1 MSKLILKLNGTI
13 IQETNLNQ
21 SPIIIGRD
29 ANSNI
34 VIDDILV
41 SRHHAKVFQHDHCY
55 YVEDL
60 DSGNGVFV
68 NDNKIMKKALQDL
81 DDISIGKYTLTFK
94 SANPSTIEKCVDRD
108 YEIGDKTF
116 VLPINRP
123 EVVALQTRHKSAIAE
138 GHASLKGSI
147 VIISGREQGKPI
159 ELTNMTTVGGKSRTA
174 DIKLQGLFVG
184 NNAFTISKKPEGFFI
199 THIEGKRM
207 TKVNGSVVIEQRK
220 LQDGDLITIGPT
232 KMKFSSDV
240 G

>member
-1 MSKLILKLNGTI
+1 MSKLILKLNDVI

-21 SPIIIGRD
+21 SPMIIGREP
-29 ANSNI
+29 NSDI

-60 DSGNGVFV
+60 DSGNGILV
-68 NDNKIMKKALQDL
+68 NDNKITKKVLQDL

-94 SANPSTIEKCVDRD
+94 RANPSTLETDKESDNN
-108 YEIGDKTF
+108 IGEKTF

-123 EVVALQTRHKSAIAE
+123 EVMALQTRQKSTIAG
-138 GHASLKGSI
+138 GHSSLKGTI
-147 VIISGREQGKPI
+147 VILSGREQDKAI
-159 ELTNMTTVGGKSRTA
+159 ELTNMTTVGGKNRTA

-184 NNAFTISKKPEGFFI
+184 KNAFTISKKPEGFFI
-199 THIEGKRM
+199 AHIEGKRM
-207 TKVNGSVVIEQRK
+207 TKVNGSVVIEQKK

-240 G
+240 R